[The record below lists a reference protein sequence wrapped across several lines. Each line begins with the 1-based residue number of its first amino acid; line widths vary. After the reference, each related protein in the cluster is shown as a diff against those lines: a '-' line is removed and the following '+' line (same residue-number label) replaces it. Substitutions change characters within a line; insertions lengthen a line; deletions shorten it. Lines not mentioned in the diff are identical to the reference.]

1 MGKASPS
8 SLPLPSPSLIYHLS
22 IFEVG
27 REFSLVIDMT
37 IFCFAVKCTKLQIR
51 MFITVCTK
59 QNTSS
64 LGDSIELFLHL
75 EDSLLS
81 DFNLSQRQMLKNL
94 HSS

>member
-1 MGKASPS
+1 
-8 SLPLPSPSLIYHLS
+8 
-22 IFEVG
+22 
-27 REFSLVIDMT
+27 
-37 IFCFAVKCTKLQIR
+37 

-81 DFNLSQRQMLKNL
+81 DFNFSQRQMLKNL
-94 HSS
+94 RNCFFINRDKCFDNLIIISCD